1 MRVKT
6 LGAFSLGLWVLAFFT
21 AFALSNPGQE
31 TSSIQF
37 RLEDSPAPNSESE
50 WVREAPS
57 VTDVP
62 FRIRTCSVNSGLLDR
77 ENVSVF
83 ASVRDFE
90 SMDLLWEK
98 RGTTPTTPASVQK
111 LVTAVLAKRTLGS
124 DFHFLTQIRQ
134 SENRTIWVVGGGDP
148 TLSRLPDNSY
158 YADAPQLRNLVKGA
172 LSAMSIE
179 SGETLTVRIDDSRY
193 SDFSQWEPSWRERAW
208 RLGYVAPV
216 TSLQLDG
223 DRASPAI
230 RLSPRSNDPSGRAAS
245 WILEEFQRQAPTA
258 HFVLGP
264 PGHTPVASRPLAEVR
279 SAPLETLLGQM
290 ILDSDNSLA
299 EALAREITIA
309 IGEESIDKAYRA
321 GLSSQS
327 LASSS
332 GFIDGSG
339 LSNLNQIS
347 ADEIVSLLFEIA
359 HSSELSGIFDSLPQ
373 GAKTGTL
380 RGRFIEFRS
389 TNGPEVR
396 AKTGSLEGTV
406 SLAGFAQKEEA
417 IEVVFAVFIQVDK
430 NADGLRNE
438 LDALIAEIA
447 RCGNNLSGVELPPQG
462 SR

>member
-6 LGAFSLGLWVLAFFT
+6 LGAFSLALWVSAFFT
-21 AFALSNPGQE
+21 AFALSSPAE
-31 TSSIQF
+31 EMMSLEF
-37 RLEDSPAPNSESE
+37 RLEDSPAPNRESE
-50 WVREAPS
+50 WTREAPS
-57 VTDVP
+57 VTGAP
-62 FRIRTCSVNSGLLDR
+62 FRIRTCSVNSDLLDR

-83 ASVRDFE
+83 ASVRDFG

-98 RGTTPTTPASVQK
+98 RATNPTTPASVQK

-124 DFHFLTQIRQ
+124 DFHFSTQIRQ
-134 SENRTIWVVGGGDP
+134 SDNHTIWVVGGGDP
-148 TLSRLPDNSY
+148 TLSRLPNNSY
-158 YADAPQLRNLVKGA
+158 YTDAPQVRNLVYGA

-193 SDFSQWEPSWRERAW
+193 SNFSEWEPSWRERAW
-208 RLGYVAPV
+208 TLGYVAPV

-223 DRASPAI
+223 DRVSPAI

-264 PGHTPVASRPLAEVR
+264 PGHTPVASRLLAEVR

-309 IGEESIDKAYRA
+309 TGDGSIDEAYRA
-321 GLSSQS
+321 GLSSAS
-327 LASSS
+327 LASSV
-332 GFIDGSG
+332 FIDGSG
-339 LSNLNQIS
+339 LSNLNEIS
-347 ADEIVSLLFEIA
+347 PDEIVGLLFEIA
-359 HSSELSGIFDSLPQ
+359 HSSELNGIFDSLPQ

-380 RGRFIEFRS
+380 RSRFIEFS
-389 TNGPEVR
+389 SANGPKIR
-396 AKTGSLEGTV
+396 AKTGSLEGTL

-417 IEVVFAVFIQVDK
+417 IDLVFAVFIQVDK

-447 RCGNNLSGVELPPQG
+447 KCGSNLSSVEPPPIG